1 MLDRH
6 KDISINQNSM
16 TVLIVGANGAT
27 GSKLV
32 EQLLI
37 EKHKG
42 KVRSS
47 SK

>member
-1 MLDRH
+1 
-6 KDISINQNSM
+6 M
-16 TVLIVGANGAT
+16 TVLVVGASGAT
-27 GSKLV
+27 GSQLV